1 LPRYLLDT
9 DAVIDFFKGVASTV
23 ELVDRL
29 YRQEDVLCTC
39 GVVIAEVY
47 TGLSPGERAEA
58 ERFLASMRFLSTSLA
73 TARQAGLWR
82 YEFARRGRQLSTT
95 DCLIAAT
102 AREHSAM
109 LITGNTVHY
118 PMPDVTV
125 LSLPRVQNGKR

>member
-1 LPRYLLDT
+1 MPRYLLDT

-29 YRQEDVLCTC
+29 YRQDDALCTC

-47 TGLSPGERAEA
+47 TGLSPRERAEA
-58 ERFLASMRFLSTSLA
+58 ELFLASMRFLSTSLA

-82 YEFARRGRQLSTT
+82 YEFARRGRQLSAT

-102 AREHSAM
+102 AREHRAM
-109 LITGNTVHY
+109 LITGNTSHY
-118 PMPDVTV
+118 PMPGVTV
-125 LSLPRVQNGKR
+125 LPLPRLQNGKR